1 LKKGTGTE
9 HRRQEQGLPFGS
21 LGASLLF
28 QLANPLH
35 FHGNMGGT
43 FMGDW
48 IEEGEAAPDF
58 TLSDDRGAK
67 VKLSA
72 CRGTPVVLY
81 FYPKD
86 DTPGCTREA
95 CAFRDR
101 KAEIAKAGVKILG
114 ISPDT
119 VESHAEFRDKFTLNF
134 PLLADIGH
142 KVAERYGA
150 WREKNMYGKK
160 TMGIQRSTFLIDRD
174 GQVAKTWKSVQV
186 DGHDGKVLEAVAA
199 LG

>member
-1 LKKGTGTE
+1 
-9 HRRQEQGLPFGS
+9 
-21 LGASLLF
+21 
-28 QLANPLH
+28 
-35 FHGNMGGT
+35 
-43 FMGDW
+43 MGDW
-48 IEEGEAAPDF
+48 VEEGQAAPDF
-58 TLSDDRGAK
+58 TLSDDRGAE
-67 VKLSA
+67 VRLSA

-101 KAEIAKAGVKILG
+101 KTEIAKAGIKIFG

-119 VESHAEFRDKFTLNF
+119 VASHAEFRDKFTLNF
-134 PLLADIGH
+134 PLLADVGH
-142 KVAERYGA
+142 EVAERYGA

-174 GQVAKTWKSVQV
+174 GRVAKTWKSVQV
-186 DGHDGKVLEAVAA
+186 DGHDEKVLAAVAE